1 MSKKDLKIGN
11 KGGAKKVTQE
21 LTKIKKARL
30 SKETLEIVDKYDEQK
45 KSNSEKRSIKKFEVV
60 EI

>member
-1 MSKKDLKIGN
+1 MDKKSLKMGN

-21 LTKIKKARL
+21 LTKIRKTPL
-30 SKETLEIVDKYDEQK
+30 SKETLEIVDKYDVKK
-45 KSNSEKRSIKKFEVV
+45 KSNPERRSAKQHKDV

>member
-1 MSKKDLKIGN
+1 MIKKNLKIGY

-21 LTKIKKARL
+21 RTKIKKSPL

-45 KSNSEKRSIKKFEVV
+45 KANSEKRPIKQFEVV